1 MLKIGKVPESVLKRS
16 IIKQI
21 KTKRSEIIVGA
32 GVGEDCAAIELAD
45 DEIFVTSTDP
55 ITGTNHDIGALAVH
69 VTANDIASSGAEV
82 IGIML
87 SVLLPEGTDEDELK
101 TIMKQAEEV
110 CSKLNIQTV
119 GGHTEVTKV
128 VNQTVITATGIG
140 KVKKDKLI
148 TTSGARPG
156 DDVVITKWIGL
167 EGTSII
173 AKEKKQ
179 QLLTRFSPR
188 FVETAMGFSDYLS
201 VVEDARIAVSVGVT
215 AMHDVTEGG
224 IFGALWEVAEGSG
237 CGLEIN
243 LLDIPVRQE
252 TVEVCEEFGINPYEL
267 ISSGSMLITT
277 PDGLGVVRQLQKAG
291 INAAVVG
298 KVTKGNDRVLGPC
311 FVATFILF
319 IKYIEPLK
327 QILFSLKIA
336 FKRRSKQALTEPSRS
351 GQKIRAARLCQ
362 RPHIRCL
369 INVHHVV
376 LSDFSEILNAYR

>member
-21 KTKRSEIIVGA
+21 RTKRSEIVVGA

-55 ITGTNHDIGALAVH
+55 ITGTSHDIGALAVH

-87 SVLLPEGTDEDELK
+87 SVLLPEGTEEEELK

-110 CSKLNIQTV
+110 CSRLNIQTV

-148 TTSGARPG
+148 TTSGAEPG
-156 DDVVITKWIGL
+156 DDVVVTKWIGL

-173 AKEKKQ
+173 AKEKKEH
-179 QLLTRFSPR
+179 LLNRFAPS

-201 VVEDARIAVSVGVT
+201 VVEDAKVAVSVGVT

-243 LLDIPVRQE
+243 LLDIPIRQE

-277 PDGLGVVRQLQKAG
+277 PDGPEVVRQLQKSG
-291 INAAVVG
+291 INAAIVG
-298 KVTKGNDRVLGPC
+298 KVTKGNDRVLLSGDEKRFLEPPKSDE
-311 FVATFILF
+311 LY
-319 IKYIEPLK
+319 KIE
-327 QILFSLKIA
+327 
-336 FKRRSKQALTEPSRS
+336 R
-351 GQKIRAARLCQ
+351 
-362 RPHIRCL
+362 
-369 INVHHVV
+369 N
-376 LSDFSEILNAYR
+376 